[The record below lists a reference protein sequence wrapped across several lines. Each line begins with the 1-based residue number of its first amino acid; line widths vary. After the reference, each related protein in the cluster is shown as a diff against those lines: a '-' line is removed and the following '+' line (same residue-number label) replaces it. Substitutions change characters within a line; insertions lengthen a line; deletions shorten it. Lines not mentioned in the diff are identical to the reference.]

1 MINNI
6 DADFW
11 AELAQIQ
18 AESIG
23 WQPLEP
29 GVYLHVS
36 DENATEVL
44 VVGMPQAGAGGNDV
58 ITGGNGN
65 DQVTDAVAGSV
76 NVDLGAGDDTYI
88 TTDALLTSG
97 DTIVDKATSIL

>member
-1 MINNI
+1 MPSMEPN
-6 DADFW
+6 FL

-23 WQPLEP
+23 WIPLEE

-44 VVGMPQAGAGGNDV
+44 VVGLPQAGA
-58 ITGGNGN
+58 
-65 DQVTDAVAGSV
+65 AV
-76 NVDLGAGDDTYI
+76 
-88 TTDALLTSG
+88 LL
-97 DTIVDKATSIL
+97 VVC

>member
-1 MINNI
+1 MHNTIE
-6 DADFW
+6 AEFW

-23 WQPLEP
+23 WIPLEE

-44 VVGMPQAGAGGNDV
+44 VVGVPQDV
-58 ITGGNGN
+58 RVI
-65 DQVTDAVAGSV
+65 VAGQ
-76 NVDLGAGDDTYI
+76 DLVRDGD
-88 TTDALLTSG
+88 
-97 DTIVDKATSIL
+97 IVIAKEMTRAEAEAAQKAAQP